1 MKRLIFATLCGTL
14 VSAVSLTVNLLLTDE
29 QALAAARTLY
39 GVTTAP
45 QVFGFV
51 LGLLVVFGA
60 LPVILI
66 GFVLRLFRRA
76 SPVTLVLT
84 PAILFLL
91 TLVETAR
98 EMSDDS
104 LAYECLPAMVVGGGV
119 MFRLLVIAKIPQS
132 VEPVFE

>member
-39 GVTTAP
+39 GVTT
-45 QVFGFV
+45 
-51 LGLLVVFGA
+51 
-60 LPVILI
+60 
-66 GFVLRLFRRA
+66 A